1 MTNPLF
7 SFLNKNN
14 YILYKCI
21 WSKSEV
27 WNMIKITTTKE
38 VATKYK
44 GMISIMRQIPR
55 TNKVELYMGQS
66 LYNKI
71 VENEKPNDYELVY
84 DTSKDR

>member
-1 MTNPLF
+1 
-7 SFLNKNN
+7 
-14 YILYKCI
+14 
-21 WSKSEV
+21 
-27 WNMIKITTTKE
+27 MIKITTTKE

>member
-1 MTNPLF
+1 
-7 SFLNKNN
+7 
-14 YILYKCI
+14 
-21 WSKSEV
+21 
-27 WNMIKITTTKE
+27 MIKLTTTKE

-44 GMISIMRQIPR
+44 DIISIMRQIPR

-71 VENEKPNDYELVY
+71 VENENPTEYELVY